1 LLFRIDCDK
10 IHHSPPNTSIGE
22 EAMRPTKRLETWVVY
37 RTVLRGQESPI
48 NAVCEQGEWDAME
61 ATRPGQHVLI
71 RAGIKSE
78 GEAERLARGTSGD
91 PIPRTARAS
100 NASTA
105 RPLVPI
111 EPDDDE
117 PAAPPSLSN

>member
-1 LLFRIDCDK
+1 MYF
-10 IHHSPPNTSIGE
+10 SPPIPDSGE
-22 EAMRPTKRLETWVVY
+22 ESMRPTKRLETWVVY

-71 RAGIKSE
+71 RAGITSE

-91 PIPRTARAS
+91 PIPRSARGA
-100 NASTA
+100 NASA
-105 RPLVPI
+105 PRPLVPMVPM
-111 EPDDDE
+111 EPDDTPEE
-117 PAAPPSLSN
+117 PSAPPSLTG